1 MSGRRPRGT
10 YGNRNEIRRIAQRI
24 ADEIADMWP
33 GSKIDVDI
41 DTVDDEDAFLWI
53 TPSEPSYSNRVA
65 LTALERVNSLG
76 ARCGFWVVPRVLN
89 DHGTGEPAHRLRLRA
104 DAEQKATL
112 P

>member
-10 YGNRNEIRRIAQRI
+10 YANRNEIRCAAQQI
-24 ADEIADMWP
+24 ADEIVDLWP
-33 GSKIDVDI
+33 GSRIDVDL

-53 TPSEPSYSNRVA
+53 TPSESSASDRVA

-76 ARCGFWVVPRVLN
+76 ARNGFWVVPRVLN
-89 DHGTGEPAHRLRLRA
+89 DNGSGEAAHRLRLRA
-104 DAEQKATL
+104 EAERKPTL